1 MIFPKMVYLMSIIE
15 IILLIAALVVGI
27 VLCILSIKVV
37 RQYERAV
44 VFRFGKLEGLK
55 GPGLFAIIPFI
66 DKIVKVDL
74 RIRQLDVP
82 KQTIVTRDNISV
94 DVDAIIYYHVTDACR
109 AIVEVE
115 DFEAATALFAQ
126 TTLRDVLG
134 QNELDTVLSDREKLN
149 HKIQDEIKTVTEPW
163 GIQVD
168 IVTIRDISLPEN
180 MQRAIARQAEAEREK
195 RSRIILA
202 DGEYQASE
210 RMCEAARLYEKTPV
224 AIKLREFQTLA
235 EIAKERNL
243 IVVTSGADSLGT
255 TVGCVKALDR

>member
-1 MIFPKMVYLMSIIE
+1 MSIIE
-15 IILLIAALVVGI
+15 IILVFAALIGLVV
-27 VLCILSIKVV
+27 LSILAIKIT

-44 VFRFGKLEGLK
+44 VFRFGKLLGVK
-55 GPGLFAIIPFI
+55 GPGLFVIIPFV
-66 DKIVKVDL
+66 DKIVRVDL
-74 RIRQLDVP
+74 RVRQLDVP
-82 KQTIVTRDNISV
+82 KQTIVTRDNVSV
-94 DVDAIIYYHVTDACR
+94 DVDAIIYYHVTDSCR

-115 DFEAATALFAQ
+115 DYEAATALIAQ

-134 QNELDTVLSDREKLN
+134 QNELDTVLSDRETLN
-149 HKIQDEIKTVTEPW
+149 HKIQEEIKGVTEPW
-163 GIQVD
+163 GVQAD

-202 DGEYQASE
+202 DGEFQASE
-210 RMCEAARLYEKTPV
+210 RMCEAANLYGKNPY
-224 AIKLREFQTLA
+224 AIKLREFQTLT

-243 IVVTSGADSLGT
+243 IVVTNNADSLGT

>member
-1 MIFPKMVYLMSIIE
+1 MSIIE
-15 IILLIAALVVGI
+15 IIIWLVMLVILISLG
-27 VLCILSIKVV
+27 VLSVKVTP
-37 RQYERAV
+37 QYERAV
-44 VFRFGKLEGLK
+44 IFRLGKLGELK
-55 GPGLFAIIPFI
+55 GPGIFGIIPFV
-66 DKIVKVDL
+66 DKIVRVDL

-94 DVDAIIYYHVTDACR
+94 DVDAIIYYHVTDANR

-115 DFEAATALFAQ
+115 DFEAATALIAQ

-134 QNELDTVLSDREKLN
+134 QNELDTILSARDTLN
-149 HKIQDEIKTVTEPW
+149 QEIQGALEIVTGPW

-202 DGEYQASE
+202 EGEFQASA
-210 RMCEAARLYEKTPV
+210 RMCEAALLYEKTPV

-243 IVVTSGADSLGT
+243 IVVTNSVDSLGT
-255 TVGCVKALDR
+255 TLGCVKKLDR